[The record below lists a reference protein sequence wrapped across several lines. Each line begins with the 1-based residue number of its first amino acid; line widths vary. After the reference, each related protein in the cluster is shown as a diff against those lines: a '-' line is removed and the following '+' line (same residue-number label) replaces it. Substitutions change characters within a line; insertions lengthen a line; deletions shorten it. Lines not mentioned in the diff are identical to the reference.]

1 MGKLGL
7 VLVGGAMFS
16 KSLTQFSVDGQ
27 GCVPSLLFDLR
38 QNYGRGNEENDNL
51 FQKVPC
57 MHCMHV
63 PCMSYACTQCPLQQA
78 TVDPHLCQRLLETH
92 RQVCV
97 SHLCMWAVGEG
108 YYLHFNGTTR
118 WQSRRTCTHLLL
130 QELQNYNLLLN
141 KCQQENVG
149 SHFKKKKILHIQRQR
164 RRPSKT
170 VGGAKSC
177 LESNPIPTR
186 DAQRAQTYIVC
197 IRTQRPHRD

>member
-57 MHCMHV
+57 MSH
-63 PCMSYACTQCPLQQA
+63 ACTQCPLQQA

-130 QELQNYNLLLN
+130 QELQNYNSLLN

-149 SHFKKKKILHIQRQR
+149 SHLKKKRYFTFKGKGEGPVRQ
-164 RRPSKT
+164 
-170 VGGAKSC
+170 
-177 LESNPIPTR
+177 
-186 DAQRAQTYIVC
+186 
-197 IRTQRPHRD
+197 